1 MDYITLLFV
10 RLPDGRNL
18 LVVVLLLKLIIYLI
32 CVEGG
37 RDVS

>member
-1 MDYITLLFV
+1 LFV

-18 LVVVLLLKLIIYLI
+18 LVFFLFLKLIIYLI